1 MCTIP
6 LLYLVQSLVS
16 SRLSARVREHGDK
29 LQSALKYITTALSNI
44 ETVKCLNGE
53 RHEIQVF
60 TKIVSVAARLYRR
73 VANLRSLQIG
83 IMQFFTISVFVQG
96 FWYGSHKIDSG
107 ASDAGKVLT
116 TFWAALMA
124 ISGITSLMP
133 QLIVL
138 QKGKTAGA
146 KLIMLI
152 KKIST
157 NDSQLESQGHT
168 RPRRCPGD
176 IEFKHVTFSYPS
188 REDETAIRDA
198 SLFIP
203 AGETTFFIGKSG
215 SGKSTLGQLLVRF
228 YRPSSGQILLDG
240 VPLEDL
246 DVQWL
251 RQNVTLV
258 EQHSVLFNDT
268 IRQNLTLGNL
278 DGTIDVHGLSN
289 AVNFAMLESVVEGFP
304 DGLETNLGINGSS
317 LSGGQKQ
324 RMALARAKIRD
335 SPVLVL
341 DESTSA
347 LDYVTR
353 AEILEAIREWRKGK
367 TTIIITHDISQIQ
380 PTEFLY
386 LLENAQVV
394 QEGYRKE
401 LESQTGAFQTF
412 LDSNEEQ
419 DEQGENDS
427 NDDVFVRD
435 EAEEIISLYDK
446 PWTAPGPVRPRPM
459 STLLFGQSI
468 LEPFIS
474 ENRGSWTRNAPVD
487 LGIDLGVLMH
497 QEEDEQ
503 ARQSARNPFLVCQ
516 DALKVPPSIS
526 GLKQPPNMPDSAPS
540 TFPSK
545 DHGSRPN
552 SRASSRLSNSYSQQR
567 LLSYS
572 KKYGSRPVSML
583 SSRPPSRYGQYPRP
597 LNVRCSSP
605 TRLVTPKKRSR
616 KNKLFSRAKLSH
628 CRHDDKNHDI
638 PTKSLPM
645 REIFKSVWPAIG
657 WSSRLLLIGALLC
670 ALVHS
675 AATPLF
681 AWVFAKL
688 LNTFYGSSKQ
698 TDESRN
704 YALAILGIATIDG
717 IASYLMFFL
726 SDTVAQAWIL
736 SLKTEAMRRILMQPR
751 QFFDKEENSISRLA
765 ETMDHFSEEA
775 RNLPGRFACVFVVII
790 AMILLSITWS
800 MVISWKLAL
809 VALATSPILFTI
821 TKGYNMISSHWER
834 LANEA
839 DDRVGDILHEAFT
852 NIRTV
857 RCLVLEKHFRKKYND
872 ATTQAVSVGIKRALY
887 SGSIF
892 GLTFTGTIFVAI
904 LLFWYGGVLIAR
916 NEYSVDAV
924 MQCFLVLMLS
934 VNHVSYMAHYFTQI
948 NMSREAGSR
957 LLRLARLP
965 TDSHELDGTIK
976 IQSASDITLNKVN
989 FAYPTRPDVQVLHDV
1004 SFNIA
1009 RGSCTAIVGS
1019 SGSGK
1024 STIAALLLKLY
1035 QTDPAVVDGMTV
1047 SNHDVK
1053 TLHTTT
1059 LRSHIAIVSQTPVLF
1074 PGTISENI
1082 AYGLSP
1088 SLPESS
1094 MEAIRAAAEA
1104 AGVSDFIESLPQG
1117 YNTLIGEGGTGLSG
1131 GQAQRVSIARALVRN
1146 PDILVL
1152 DEATSALD
1160 VASAS
1165 IIRDTILKLVSSES
1179 EPSTRDENA
1188 SAWLHSPPRSRS
1200 GGVWDE
1206 FGNAKCENDM
1216 DWDVRFV
1223 RKQQQQQNQSKLA
1236 RKQMTVVIITHAR
1249 EMMAIAEHVVMLDR
1263 GRVVEQ
1269 GKFGELKRK
1278 RNGAFARLL
1287 RGERKL

>member
-1 MCTIP
+1 
-6 LLYLVQSLVS
+6 
-16 SRLSARVREHGDK
+16 
-29 LQSALKYITTALSNI
+29 
-44 ETVKCLNGE
+44 
-53 RHEIQVF
+53 
-60 TKIVSVAARLYRR
+60 
-73 VANLRSLQIG
+73 
-83 IMQFFTISVFVQG
+83 
-96 FWYGSHKIDSG
+96 
-107 ASDAGKVLT
+107 
-116 TFWAALMA
+116 
-124 ISGITSLMP
+124 
-133 QLIVL
+133 
-138 QKGKTAGA
+138 
-146 KLIMLI
+146 
-152 KKIST
+152 
-157 NDSQLESQGHT
+157 
-168 RPRRCPGD
+168 
-176 IEFKHVTFSYPS
+176 
-188 REDETAIRDA
+188 
-198 SLFIP
+198 
-203 AGETTFFIGKSG
+203 
-215 SGKSTLGQLLVRF
+215 
-228 YRPSSGQILLDG
+228 
-240 VPLEDL
+240 
-246 DVQWL
+246 
-251 RQNVTLV
+251 
-258 EQHSVLFNDT
+258 
-268 IRQNLTLGNL
+268 
-278 DGTIDVHGLSN
+278 
-289 AVNFAMLESVVEGFP
+289 
-304 DGLETNLGINGSS
+304 
-317 LSGGQKQ
+317 
-324 RMALARAKIRD
+324 
-335 SPVLVL
+335 
-341 DESTSA
+341 
-347 LDYVTR
+347 
-353 AEILEAIREWRKGK
+353 
-367 TTIIITHDISQIQ
+367 
-380 PTEFLY
+380 
-386 LLENAQVV
+386 
-394 QEGYRKE
+394 
-401 LESQTGAFQTF
+401 
-412 LDSNEEQ
+412 
-419 DEQGENDS
+419 
-427 NDDVFVRD
+427 
-435 EAEEIISLYDK
+435 
-446 PWTAPGPVRPRPM
+446 
-459 STLLFGQSI
+459 
-468 LEPFIS
+468 
-474 ENRGSWTRNAPVD
+474 
-487 LGIDLGVLMH
+487 
-497 QEEDEQ
+497 
-503 ARQSARNPFLVCQ
+503 
-516 DALKVPPSIS
+516 
-526 GLKQPPNMPDSAPS
+526 
-540 TFPSK
+540 
-545 DHGSRPN
+545 
-552 SRASSRLSNSYSQQR
+552 
-567 LLSYS
+567 
-572 KKYGSRPVSML
+572 
-583 SSRPPSRYGQYPRP
+583 
-597 LNVRCSSP
+597 
-605 TRLVTPKKRSR
+605 
-616 KNKLFSRAKLSH
+616 
-628 CRHDDKNHDI
+628 
-638 PTKSLPM
+638 M

-976 IQSASDITLNKVN
+976 IQSAGDITLNKVN

-1188 SAWLHSPPRSRS
+1188 SVWLHSPPRSRS

-1236 RKQMTVVIITHAR
+1236 HKQMTVVIITHAR